1 MTSPYR
7 LSHKLYIMQDNYIVY
22 YPLQFSCLIASQ
34 TGKIRSFS
42 KIQEK
47 YRLIRLAAPKGRRIY
62 RSESLKVNYS
72 NNSNKM

>member
-1 MTSPYR
+1 
-7 LSHKLYIMQDNYIVY
+7 MQDNYIVY

-34 TGKIRSFS
+34 PGKIRSFS

-47 YRLIRLAAPKGRRIY
+47 GLILLAAPKGRRIY
-62 RSESLKVNYS
+62 FSESLKVNSRQYSNNSNNS